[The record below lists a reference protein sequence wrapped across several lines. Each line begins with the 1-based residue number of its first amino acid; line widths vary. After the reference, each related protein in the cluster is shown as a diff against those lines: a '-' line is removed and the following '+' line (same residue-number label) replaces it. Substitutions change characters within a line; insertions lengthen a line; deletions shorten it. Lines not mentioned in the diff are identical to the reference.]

1 MADDTLFGD
10 AAAPPKVGRSI
21 AGVHQPR
28 AQTHDWITPK
38 HIIDALG
45 PFDLDPCQCHTQ
57 PWPCATRG
65 IVLPEDGL
73 SAEWTGRVWC
83 NPPYNTHAA
92 AWLAKM
98 ARHGNGTALIF
109 ARTETEMFFR
119 HVWEKATA
127 VLFLE
132 GRLHFHYPDGKRAPH
147 NSGGP
152 SCLVAYGEYDAER
165 LRYSGLAGQFV
176 RLRNGE
182 WPADLPNLDA
192 VCALGYDLEDNAL
205 ASDGR
210 ITFGHDDDLSREIVF
225 LVAGVLGFK
234 MATDALF
241 CLDGAAWRCEFEPG
255 GADCSGHFLHVM
267 KTEDK

>member
-1 MADDTLFGD
+1 MAEEQIDLESEVTS
-10 AAAPPKVGRSI
+10 KVGRSI
-21 AGVHQPR
+21 AGVHKPR

-38 HIIDALG
+38 HIIDAIG

-57 PWPCATRG
+57 PWPCAARG
-65 IVLPEDGL
+65 IVLPADGL
-73 SAEWTGRVWC
+73 SAQWLGRVWC

-98 ARHGNGTALIF
+98 ARHNHGTALIF

-152 SCLVAYGEYDAER
+152 SCLVAYGSVDAER
-165 LRYSGLAGQFV
+165 LRYSGLSGQLV
-176 RLRNGE
+176 KLRDGA
-182 WPADLPNLDA
+182 WPKDLPNLDA
-192 VCALGYDLEDNAL
+192 LTALGYDLEDNAL
-205 ASDGR
+205 GSDGR
-210 ITFGHDDDLSREIVF
+210 ITFGHDENVSREIMRD
-225 LVAGVLGFK
+225 VA
-234 MATDALF
+234 AALDF
-241 CLDGAAWRCEFEPG
+241 SRDEQTLFGLQSPTWACEFEPG
-255 GADCSGHFLHVM
+255 GPDCSGHFLHV
-267 KTEDK
+267 TRRF